1 MRKAFRH
8 IGLLVAVLIPVAV
21 SGQDLEKL
29 DSVVVSASRNNSLVI
44 PGPGVESHVRTDL
57 LYRAPSLL
65 GNADP
70 LRFVRMLPGVVTGS
84 ELDAGIHVQGTE
96 HQHTLISV
104 EGVPIY
110 GASHLLGLFSVFIP
124 SHYGA
129 MEYSSGSREANRLGE
144 HRNTHEVEKNQVGG
158 MPIDEGYC

>member
-8 IGLLVAVLIPVAV
+8 IWLLVAALIPVAV

-84 ELDAGIHVQGTE
+84 ELDAGLPLYRSTQFHRF
-96 HQHTLISV
+96 
-104 EGVPIY
+104 
-110 GASHLLGLFSVFIP
+110 GLP
-124 SHYGA
+124 S
-129 MEYSSGSREANRLGE
+129 
-144 HRNTHEVEKNQVGG
+144 Q
-158 MPIDEGYC
+158 